1 MRKHEYM
8 YIYIYTCIHTYI
20 HIYIYM
26 YIDIGFISLETD
38 IVTMSII
45 IAVLELR
52 GLG

>member
-1 MRKHEYM
+1 MNIC
-8 YIYIYTCIHTYI
+8 IYIYTHVYIHTY
-20 HIYIYM
+20 IYIYM